1 MEFKQKIIDFLKKQH
16 VINFKTKN
24 CCWDKFVKDNCQKV
38 GMVCNTWYKS
48 IDYILYTYQN
58 DTPEKHFYKNYK
70 KNVDLASYLKDKRVV
85 VVGPAPYLKDSQNG
99 VNIDSYDVVV
109 RINEV
114 KSNPVDY
121 GEREGDIIISNLND
135 LYRPLLKK
143 YLLSCTENKKPK
155 FVLCSDSRVSI
166 NECVHD
172 IKDDFE
178 KTTGVKIVHLIDNKN
193 EYSDRRHLYWEIY
206 PQKYNEGNITNTDN
220 FNSPYGCINMLLG
233 YDIKELYLT
242 GIDFYGI
249 GLNNSSNKYSEEY
262 KKYYPKDGSNG
273 YGPSTTLHDQ
283 LSQVVHFKNV
293 ILKHNSSR
301 IKLDKH
307 LDNLLKIN
315 KHRLEKFQKF
325 HKKQNRT
332 LK

>member
-1 MEFKQKIIDFLKKQH
+1 M
-16 VINFKTKN
+16 
-24 CCWDKFVKDNCQKV
+24 
-38 GMVCNTWYKS
+38 
-48 IDYILYTYQN
+48 
-58 DTPEKHFYKNYK
+58 
-70 KNVDLASYLKDKRVV
+70 
-85 VVGPAPYLKDSQNG
+85 
-99 VNIDSYDVVV
+99 
-109 RINEV
+109 
-114 KSNPVDY
+114 
-121 GEREGDIIISNLND
+121 
-135 LYRPLLKK
+135 
-143 YLLSCTENKKPK
+143 
-155 FVLCSDSRVSI
+155 
-166 NECVHD
+166 
-172 IKDDFE
+172 
-178 KTTGVKIVHLIDNKN
+178 HLIDNKN

-249 GLNNSSNKYSEEY
+249 GQNNSSNKYSEEY
-262 KKYYPKDGSNG
+262 KKYYPKDGSNR
-273 YGPSTTLHDQ
+273 YGPSTILHVQ